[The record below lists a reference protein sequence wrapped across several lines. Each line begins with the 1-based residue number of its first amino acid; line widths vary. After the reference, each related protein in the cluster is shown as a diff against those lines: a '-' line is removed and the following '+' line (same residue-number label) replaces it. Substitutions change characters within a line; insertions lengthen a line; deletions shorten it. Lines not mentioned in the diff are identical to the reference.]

1 MLLAS
6 LLGSFDE
13 VQNRGDLILRGLK
26 YLRSLLLRIV
36 PVYEL
41 MNLKALE
48 PAVEDSGAGKP
59 FGNDSAV
66 SKAKMVSQFPAVA
79 VQTIV
84 LIDHMRHPVKAQ
96 RTETVE
102 IRSAL

>member
-36 PVYEL
+36 PVYE
-41 MNLKALE
+41 
-48 PAVEDSGAGKP
+48 
-59 FGNDSAV
+59 
-66 SKAKMVSQFPAVA
+66 AKMVSQFPAVA
-79 VQTIV
+79 TQTIV